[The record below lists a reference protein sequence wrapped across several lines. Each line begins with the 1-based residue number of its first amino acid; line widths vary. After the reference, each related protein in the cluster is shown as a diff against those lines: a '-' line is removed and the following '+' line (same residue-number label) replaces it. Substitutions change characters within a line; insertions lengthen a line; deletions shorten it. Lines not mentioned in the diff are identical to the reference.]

1 MIVYKY
7 FLKSALKQ
15 KWIIISYTALFFV
28 LSLISSAGRDEN
40 ETIFMEQSLDIGIVD
55 ESNSKLSKS
64 MIDYL
69 SSNNNINIMENNI
82 EDLKEEVFLRTVD
95 AVVIIPKDF
104 ESLVID
110 KKEAVEIILDDR
122 AMQSIQ
128 VKNEINKFLIFA
140 NATYRDDTFDLEKV
154 NSVLEE
160 HVEVEL
166 LEINKDQNIDNIK
179 SWFNGYFNFTGY
191 VLIAIYVAVMGFIML
206 EFNDKKIQAR
216 IKVSAKKFL
225 NFNIEIYLGQITLAI
240 LITMVFILGAVV
252 LKGKYISEVQFSKYL
267 LNISVFS
274 FSILG
279 LTFLINNLTSS
290 RFTIN
295 AISTVVSLGTAFI
308 SGVMISQEFLGEKV
322 LGIAKFFPTY
332 YFVKINGMEINSFSD
347 IRYEIFI
354 QILFGIAFL
363 LMGLYFS
370 KIKQKS

>member
-104 ESLVID
+104 ESLVIH

-347 IRYEIFI
+347 IRYEIVI